1 MAVHRFTVGSHVSL
15 TATHGQ
21 TLPTSSFIVEMQMPP
36 VGAFLQYRIKNEAEG
51 FRRVVV
57 EHQLSPFGAT
67 PPVVVPVFAA
77 VHAGEED

>member
-1 MAVHRFTVGSHVSL
+1 MAAHRFTVGSHVSL
-15 TATHGQ
+15 TAAHGQ

-57 EHQLSPFGAT
+57 EHQLSPFGTA
-67 PPVVVPVFAA
+67 PLPLKPAYAA

>member
-1 MAVHRFTVGSHVSL
+1 MAAHRFTVGSHVSL

-57 EHQLSPFGAT
+57 EHQLSPFGA
-67 PPVVVPVFAA
+67 PPPAAAPILAA

>member
-1 MAVHRFTVGSHVSL
+1 MAAHRFTVGSQVSL

-57 EHQLSPFGAT
+57 EHQLTPFGESP
-67 PPVVVPVFAA
+67 PPVVPVYAA